1 VEQKQNTFF
10 KSIYYIIMSNSW
22 IAPVFGTVVGGL
34 LIYMGYNMY
43 NSNKQSLNQQEQQR
57 NLDYDRDKDSIVGG
71 RKTKRRK
78 YRKNA
83 SKKR

>member
-1 VEQKQNTFF
+1 
-10 KSIYYIIMSNSW
+10 MSNSW

-43 NSNKQSLNQQEQQR
+43 NSNKQSLNQQEEQR
-57 NLDYDRDKDSIVGG
+57 LLDKERQEDSMIGG

-78 YRKNA
+78 NRKNA